1 VENIQTKQN
10 RNSLHSGNRKILHND
25 TDELVGCGIRW
36 ERWIG
41 LVEEMVLVLGRV
53 VVTLRFK
60 ACVMAMGSEGDG
72 RGE

>member
-1 VENIQTKQN
+1 MEEVD
-10 RNSLHSGNRKILHND
+10 RS
-25 TDELVGCGIRW
+25 
-36 ERWIG
+36 
-41 LVEEMVLVLGRV
+41 VEEMVLVLGCV